1 MSPQHKVITER
12 VGFTVPKIVL
22 AQADTLFEA
31 RNEYRSELIV
41 RIMRAYTAGTWGPN
55 PTVRLPTEGSPVKVQ
70 LRLRPQD
77 LKPYRAKCE
86 RESLPISFP
95 VAHGLWIYAHE
106 SDPEKL
112 PF

>member
-1 MSPQHKVITER
+1 MSPHKVITER
-12 VGFTVPKIVL
+12 VGFSIPAVVL
-22 AQADTLFEA
+22 AQADTIFQA

-41 RIMRAYTAGTWGPN
+41 RIVRAYTAGTWQPK
-55 PTVRLPTEGSPVKVQ
+55 PTTKLPAEGKPVKVQ

-86 RESLPISFP
+86 REQLPISFP
-95 VAHGLWIYAHE
+95 VAHGLWIYAHTT
-106 SDPEKL
+106 DPKDL